1 MADYYETLGINR
13 NASQDEIKKA
23 YRKLSRKYHP
33 DIAGKEYEEK
43 FKEVN
48 AAYEV
53 LSDENKRQMYDRGF
67 DPNSPQ
73 GSGGF
78 SSANFNDFS
87 DLGDIFGQFFGGSGG
102 FSASFGGAGR
112 GPVPRTMPGQDS
124 VTDATIDLRTAVFG
138 GTVNTDIIA
147 FTVCSDCSGKG
158 SQNGKPVECHECK
171 GTGYTKKVVRT
182 MLGQM
187 VSSAPCDKCE
197 GHGTIIKDPCASC
210 LGHGRVRTKRSVG
223 VSVPAGVDNGARLR
237 LRGQGDAGEGG
248 GPAGDLYINIHIKN
262 DGTFERDRN
271 DLHCWIGIPMTWAVL
286 GHKTS
291 IDTFDGEKNISIEP
305 GTQPDDVITIENL
318 GATKLGTSE
327 RGNLYVHINV
337 QIPKKI
343 DSKQKELLEQF
354 AKKSSDDQHVTKLTA
369 KPVNSA
375 KKGFFG
381 RLKDA
386 FTS

>member
-1 MADYYETLGINR
+1 
-13 NASQDEIKKA
+13 
-23 YRKLSRKYHP
+23 
-33 DIAGKEYEEK
+33 
-43 FKEVN
+43 
-48 AAYEV
+48 
-53 LSDENKRQMYDRGF
+53 
-67 DPNSPQ
+67 
-73 GSGGF
+73 
-78 SSANFNDFS
+78 
-87 DLGDIFGQFFGGSGG
+87 
-102 FSASFGGAGR
+102 
-112 GPVPRTMPGQDS
+112 MPG
-124 VTDATIDLRTAVFG
+124 
-138 GTVNTDIIA
+138 
-147 FTVCSDCSGKG
+147 
-158 SQNGKPVECHECK
+158 VEDGIE
-171 GTGYTKKVVRT
+171 VR
-182 MLGQM
+182 
-187 VSSAPCDKCE
+187 
-197 GHGTIIKDPCASC
+197 
-210 LGHGRVRTKRSVG
+210 
-223 VSVPAGVDNGARLR
+223 AGDQIR

-354 AKKSSDDQHVTKLTA
+354 AKKSSDDQHVTKPTA